1 MRFCSAYIQESEVD
15 QINER
20 KFCIIVCE
28 INFFMFFFSA
38 TVDVVSLLTATTTI
52 SLVGVVVFTLYT
64 LKLNCILSR
73 KKISTGYNVSNVKT
87 SDGKYETLQRSN
99 ASDTVG
105 IDTATEYM
113 EISAITS

>member
-73 KKISTGYNVSNVKT
+73 KKSALDYNVKT

>member
-1 MRFCSAYIQESEVD
+1 
-15 QINER
+15 
-20 KFCIIVCE
+20 
-28 INFFMFFFSA
+28 MFFFSA

-73 KKISTGYNVSNVKT
+73 KKSALDYNVKT

>member
-15 QINER
+15 QIIER

-73 KKISTGYNVSNVKT
+73 NIQHWITT
-87 SDGKYETLQRSN
+87 FPTLKP
-99 ASDTVG
+99 V
-105 IDTATEYM
+105 TENM
-113 EISAITS
+113 KHFKEVMLQTPSE

>member
-1 MRFCSAYIQESEVD
+1 
-15 QINER
+15 
-20 KFCIIVCE
+20 
-28 INFFMFFFSA
+28 MFFFSA

-73 KKISTGYNVSNVKT
+73 KTSALDYDDSNVKT
-87 SDGKYETLQRSN
+87 IDGKYETLQRNN
-99 ASDTVG
+99 ALDTVG
-105 IDTATEYM
+105 SDTATEYM